1 MRIVI
6 APDSFKE
13 SLPAAAVARAI
24 ADGVRTVLPEAELDT
39 LPLADGGEGTADAL
53 VAASGGHFVA
63 SEVTGPRGERLR
75 ASYGVLGAGRAA
87 VIEMASASGLE
98 LVPPTARNPLATTS
112 YGTGELIRAALD
124 AGLDSIIIAI
134 GGSATVDGGA
144 GLVQALGAVFRR
156 ADGTTIAEPMTG
168 ALLAEVAGV
177 DVSGLHRG
185 LRRADLRV
193 ACDVDNPLLGAQ
205 GAAAV
210 FGPQKGASAA
220 QVAEL
225 DAALERF
232 YDVVEAA
239 LGCAV
244 RARPG
249 AGAAGG
255 AGAALLAFLG
265 ATLQPGVTLVMDA
278 LDLETRLR
286 GATLVITGEGRLDAQ
301 TLHGK
306 APSGVARTAR
316 ALGVPVV
323 AIGGAIAAEAEQ
335 ALAAHFD
342 AIEACVTQPQSLEQA
357 LLEAPAALQRAGAR
371 VARWLQLAPRLRE

>member
-13 SLPAAAVARAI
+13 SLPAAAVAHAI
-24 ADGVRTVLPEAELDT
+24 ADGVRIVLPGAVLDE

-53 VAASGGHFVA
+53 IAASGGRFVT

-87 VIEMASASGLE
+87 VVEMASASGLA
-98 LVPPTARNPLATTS
+98 LVPPPARNPLATTS

-124 AGLDSIIIAI
+124 AGLESIVIAI
-134 GGSATVDGGA
+134 GGSATIDGGA

-156 ADGTTIAEPMTG
+156 ADGSVITEPMTG
-168 ALLAEVAGV
+168 ALLTEVAGV
-177 DVSGLHRG
+177 DVTDLHPRV
-185 LRRADLRV
+185 RRAGLRV

-210 FGPQKGASAA
+210 FGPQKGATAA
-220 QVAEL
+220 QVLQL
-225 DAALERF
+225 DAALAHF
-232 YDVVEAA
+232 YDIVETS

-265 ATLQPGVTLVMDA
+265 ATLQPGATLVMDA

-306 APSGVARTAR
+306 APSGVALTAR
-316 ALGVPVV
+316 ALGIPVV
-323 AIGGAIAAEAEQ
+323 AIGGAIAADAES
-335 ALAAHFD
+335 ALAARFD
-342 AIEACVTQPQSLEQA
+342 AIEACVTHPLSLGEA
-357 LLEAPAALQRAGAR
+357 LHDAPAALRRAGAR
-371 VARWLQLAPRLRE
+371 VARWLQLASRLRD